1 MKKIVALVRSH
12 KLDEVKVALVNIG
25 AIGLTISEVRQFG
38 WQKGQETT
46 YRGNVTVMDFAPRIK
61 LEIVVDDSQVLEI
74 VQALALS
81 ASTGEVGDG
90 KIFIS
95 PVTEIIRIR
104 TGETNE
110 EAL

>member
-1 MKKIVALVRSH
+1 MKKIIAVIRPH
-12 KLDEVKVALVNIG
+12 KLDDVKIALVNVG

-46 YRGNVTVMDFAPRIK
+46 YRGNINTIDFIPR
-61 LEIVVDDSQVLEI
+61 LTLQIVVDDAQVLE
-74 VQALALS
+74 VVEALTRS

-90 KIFIS
+90 KIFIA
-95 PVTEIIRIR
+95 PVVETIRIR
-104 TGETNE
+104 TGETSE